1 MVAPQGRF
9 FYIMEPQLA
18 QMINQEEEHEIM
30 ENMLGEPS
38 SRKNP

>member
-1 MVAPQGRF
+1 MVALQGRT

-30 ENMLGEPS
+30 ENMFGEPS